1 MSEKIKADNL
11 DEVVK
16 KNMEIHDDIMKR
28 VFIIHEKW
36 NSMRIS
42 SSDQLAMQILKTYG
56 LIQMPLDNR
65 YWSGAIYIK
74 NGRKIPVINT
84 AQPRAN
90 QYFTAWHEIYHLI
103 FDQISFN
110 HIIENDIIMEERKAE
125 Y

>member
-90 QYFTAWHEIYHLI
+90 
-103 FDQISFN
+103 
-110 HIIENDIIMEERKAE
+110 
-125 Y
+125 